1 MKLGENIRKIRRR
14 HRRTLQEIADAAE
27 ISKSL
32 LSKIETGSTSPP
44 IATLMRIADALGVP
58 VSGLMDPSAEVGTVF
73 TPARSVDSRN
83 LTRTDKGY
91 LFCTLAAGRADKRMQ
106 VFVFEAERGKV
117 KRQPLSHGG
126 EEFVYM
132 LQGRMKY
139 RVASVEYTLGP
150 GDSLYF
156 DGEDDHDLAPIT
168 DRVRYLAVFVD
179 REAQA

>member
-1 MKLGENIRKIRRR
+1 MQLGEHIRKIRRQ

-32 LSKIETGSTSPP
+32 LSKIETGATSPP
-44 IATLMRIADALGVP
+44 VATLMRISDALGVP
-58 VSGLMDPSAEVGTVF
+58 VSSLMDPTADVGTVF
-73 TPARSVDSRN
+73 TPSSAIETKK

-91 LFCTLAAGRADKRMQ
+91 LFCALAAGRADKRMQ
-106 VFVFEAERGKV
+106 VFMFEAERGKV